1 MPFLY
6 ILLGLAFVGEGIFML
21 SAKKKKGAEDD
32 PINTLRFHGVQL
44 DQLAS
49 GDLSKMPTL
58 ETRLREIVKEEIRK
72 KEPPKA

>member
-6 ILLGLAFVGEGIFML
+6 IILGLAFVAEGARML
-21 SAKKKKGAEDD
+21 VKKKQHGTEDD
-32 PINTLRFHGVQL
+32 PLVKLNWVDKQM

-58 ETRLREIVKEEIRK
+58 ETRLREIVKEELRK